1 MKPVQKHDKS
11 HLPYLANLSILAQT
25 FFGQGLMKRF
35 LNKPIAL
42 ILLALLVIVSGLGAA
57 RHSYT
62 GPQNRTRTETGQAC
76 VYMLRYCVFKND
88 RWLWNAENSWSCGNQ
103 SQPWLAYPPL
113 AGRECT
119 SEVHK
124 SGPNAYGYQQETVV
138 AEITVTLPPA
148 EISAQPVCG
157 LTGQNGWCRGGS
169 GLQLTGYEP
178 VDGHSIIALGVI
190 QNGDSFV
197 VENTASALI
206 PALEGRNDF
215 EYWAY
220 STCPQGT
227 S

>member
-35 LNKPIAL
+35 FNKPIAL

-57 RHSYT
+57 LHSYT

-103 SQPWLAYPPL
+103 YEPWLAYPPL

-119 SEVHK
+119 PEIHQT
-124 SGPNAYGYQQETVV
+124 GGENAYGYQQEYVV
-138 AEITVTLPPA
+138 TKITTILPPA
-148 EISAQPVCG
+148 EISAQPVCS
-157 LTGQNGWCRGGS
+157 LAGQNGWCRGGA
-169 GLQLTGYEP
+169 GA
-178 VDGHSIIALGVI
+178 DC
-190 QNGDSFV
+190 N
-197 VENTASALI
+197 
-206 PALEGRNDF
+206 
-215 EYWAY
+215 
-220 STCPQGT
+220 
-227 S
+227 

>member
-1 MKPVQKHDKS
+1 
-11 HLPYLANLSILAQT
+11 
-25 FFGQGLMKRF
+25 MKRF

-57 RHSYT
+57 LHSYT

-76 VYMLRYCVFKND
+76 VYMLRYCMFRND
-88 RWLWNAENSWSCGNQ
+88 RWLWNAEDSWSCGNQ
-103 SQPWLAYPPL
+103 SQPWLAYPPID
-113 AGRECT
+113 GRDCT
-119 SEVHK
+119 YHIHTTD
-124 SGPNAYGYQQETVV
+124 AYGYQQETVV
-138 AEITVTLPPA
+138 TEITVILPPA
-148 EISAQPVCG
+148 TISAQSVCG
-157 LTGQNGWCRGGS
+157 LAGQNGWCRAGS
-169 GLQLTGYEP
+169 GLQLSVHEP
-178 VDGHSIIALGVI
+178 VSGYNIFALGVI
-190 QNGDSFV
+190 QNGASFV